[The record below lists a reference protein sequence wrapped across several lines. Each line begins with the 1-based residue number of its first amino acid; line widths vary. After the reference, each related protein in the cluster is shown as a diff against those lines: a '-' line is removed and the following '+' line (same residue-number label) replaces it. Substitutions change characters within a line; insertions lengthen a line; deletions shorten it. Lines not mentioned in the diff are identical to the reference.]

1 MDSVVDISW
10 LTLGLFSSLLI
21 IPFSI
26 SRYYQLKLSK
36 EIAVSV
42 GRMALQLIL
51 VGAYLEYL
59 FKLNSLAINVI
70 WIIVMTLIGASAITS
85 KAKLP
90 RAKLMLPVV
99 TGLFVALIPML
110 GIIALGVIKPTPFYH
125 AQYLIPLAGMLLGNS
140 MSGNIVALQNFF
152 RAFEERKA
160 EYEAAISLGAS
171 PSYAT
176 LPFVRDAIARSFA
189 PTLAT
194 MATTGLVTLPG
205 MMTGQIL
212 GGASP
217 MVAIKYQ
224 IMIMIAIFV
233 TMSLSVA
240 LSLKLSVHSCIS
252 RYGRV
257 LVNVVHDDAI

>member
-1 MDSVVDISW
+1 MDSVIDISW
-10 LTLGLFSSLLI
+10 LTLALFFTLLV

-26 SRYYQLKLSK
+26 SRYYHLALSK
-36 EIAVSV
+36 EILVSV
-42 GRMALQLIL
+42 GRMTVQLML
-51 VGAYLEYL
+51 VGVYLEYL
-59 FKLNSLAINVI
+59 FKLNSLAINILWVL
-70 WIIVMTLIGASAITS
+70 VMTLIGASAITS

-90 RAKLMLPVV
+90 RTHLMLPVCS
-99 TGLFVALIPML
+99 GL
-110 GIIALGVIKPTPFYH
+110 IIALVPMLAIIVLAVVKPTPLYN

-152 RAFEERKA
+152 NAFEERKS

-176 LPFVRDAIARSFA
+176 LPFVRDAIALSLA
-189 PTLAT
+189 PSLAT
-194 MATTGLVTLPG
+194 MTTTGLVTLPG

-233 TMSLSVA
+233 TMSFSIA
-240 LSLKLSVHSCIS
+240 ITLKLVVKRCIN

-257 LVNVVHDDAI
+257 LVKVDSNQPR